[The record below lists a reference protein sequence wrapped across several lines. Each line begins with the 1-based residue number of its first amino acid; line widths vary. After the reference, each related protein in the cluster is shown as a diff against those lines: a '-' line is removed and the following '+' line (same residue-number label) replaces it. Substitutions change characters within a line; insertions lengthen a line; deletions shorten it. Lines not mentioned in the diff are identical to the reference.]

1 MICRSCGLENETRLR
16 CEMMVHRPNSNS
28 LKPDVLTFP
37 MLSACLHC
45 GFTHFVLSEKELLLL
60 SQAIPQERT
69 A

>member
-1 MICRSCGLENETRLR
+1 
-16 CEMMVHRPNSNS
+16 MMVHRPNSNS